1 VLKCE
6 VASVILHENMEAGFE
21 LGDSVGWRI
30 LREKRKKSALQR
42 IEILSD
48 TERLGRLRTWY
59 RTALWAHGEC

>member
-21 LGDSVGWRI
+21 LGDSVGWRT

-42 IEILSD
+42 IEILSG
-48 TERLGRLRTWY
+48 TEEASKDEET
-59 RTALWAHGEC
+59 GETENLV

>member
-6 VASVILHENMEAGFE
+6 VASVILHENMEADFE
-21 LGDSVGWRI
+21 LGDGVGWRI

-48 TERLGRLRTWY
+48 TEEASKDEET
-59 RTALWAHGEC
+59 GETENLV